1 MAAGRLDWGVAA
13 AGFGTFVNLY
23 TTQSLLPVLAA
34 EFQTSLAHTSL
45 TVTASLIAV
54 AVVAPFVGLVSD
66 ALGRRRL
73 IIGALFLLAL
83 PTLGAALAPSFR
95 LLILCRFLQG
105 LLLPFIF
112 ANTVAYVAEERPGPE
127 GVRATGRYAI
137 GTILGGFAGRFIAG
151 WAADL
156 AGWRA
161 GFVLMAAITLALACT
176 VALCLPPERN
186 FRPQRTGLASFMPHL
201 RNKQV
206 MATCLVGFS
215 VLFSTVAT
223 FTYANFLL
231 AAPPYNLGPAQLGT
245 IFVTYLLSA
254 AATPLA
260 SRLVI
265 RIGRRQTVAIG
276 ALCALVGL
284 VFTLMPGLWLIIT
297 GLALVAIG
305 IFIEQTLSIGYVAI
319 AARTARATAVGLYVT
334 FYYVGGSLGG
344 VLPAGIWAHLGWPGC
359 VALIFLVQCGAWA
372 VTRLVWPRV

>member
-1 MAAGRLDWGVAA
+1 
-13 AGFGTFVNLY
+13 
-23 TTQSLLPVLAA
+23 
-34 EFQTSLAHTSL
+34 
-45 TVTASLIAV
+45 
-54 AVVAPFVGLVSD
+54 
-66 ALGRRRL
+66 
-73 IIGALFLLAL
+73 
-83 PTLGAALAPSFR
+83 
-95 LLILCRFLQG
+95 
-105 LLLPFIF
+105 
-112 ANTVAYVAEERPGPE
+112 
-127 GVRATGRYAI
+127 
-137 GTILGGFAGRFIAG
+137 
-151 WAADL
+151 
-156 AGWRA
+156 
-161 GFVLMAAITLALACT
+161 MAAITLALACT

-334 FYYVGGSLGG
+334 FYYGRQPRRGAAGRDLGASRLAGLRRADLPRAVRCLGG
-344 VLPAGIWAHLGWPGC
+344 HPAGLAARLNRKEASGSVCKAG
-359 VALIFLVQCGAWA
+359 ALL
-372 VTRLVWPRV
+372 